1 MSWGRLLVL
10 SLALVLSAAGARA
23 DPERRVALIIGNDAY
38 RKLPKLSNAA
48 NDARAMEQELKAAG
62 FETTVKFNAG
72 RKEMNTAVNDF
83 AGKLS
88 TGAVGLFYYAACSAT
103 APTVRRWLWCRRAAS

>member
-1 MSWGRLLVL
+1 MLRAIGVLLL
-10 SLALVLSAAGARA
+10 TLLCIGSAHAAE
-23 DPERRVALIIGNDAY
+23 ERRVALIIGNDAY